1 MLYRND
7 CQLLKH
13 PKIFICGEQG
23 VGKSYLSNWIAD
35 NRPCYKQV
43 KIAQPLYDMVELIR
57 EDRYSGLNK
66 VLEDLGFDLT
76 TTYFIRG
83 EIGNDIIEDVK
94 SSIKPRYALQKLG
107 DIIRKYNENALIER
121 ALNISKDH
129 PVIIDDVRLGIE
141 GDALNKGGFVGVRLE
156 ADPFIRKERLS
167 LRDGAYKK
175 ASEKHKTESEFNKI
189 PVRYHFNNSDDY
201 TLGEGY
207 LLDHITQHLLGN

>member
-66 VLEDLGFDLT
+66 VLEELGFDL
-76 TTYFIRG
+76 RCRQ
-83 EIGNDIIEDVK
+83 E
-94 SSIKPRYALQKLG
+94 
-107 DIIRKYNENALIER
+107 
-121 ALNISKDH
+121 
-129 PVIIDDVRLGIE
+129 
-141 GDALNKGGFVGVRLE
+141 
-156 ADPFIRKERLS
+156 LS
-167 LRDGAYKK
+167 
-175 ASEKHKTESEFNKI
+175 
-189 PVRYHFNNSDDY
+189 
-201 TLGEGY
+201 
-207 LLDHITQHLLGN
+207 